1 MGGSSEKSE
10 RSLAATKVRAGV
22 APGVEQKLPAA
33 QEMPVVEQVSL
44 QPKAT
49 MQSRSPHKAM
59 EERCSSGCGL
69 EEASDHDTPAGAEP
83 GLELLPIERS
93 PSTYILAFFF
103 QVTL

>member
-1 MGGSSEKSE
+1 M
-10 RSLAATKVRAGV
+10 RAGV

-44 QPKAT
+44 QPKDT
-49 MQSRSPHKAM
+49 MQSRSPHTAM

-93 PSTYILAFFF
+93 PSTFGIFFPGDTVTVILNMFFDVATGF
-103 QVTL
+103 D